1 MNVTPAPMPKTKFS
15 RKAALAVARELV
27 TALEPYTERLIVAG
41 SLRRR
46 LPEVGDVEIVFVPK
60 MVEGRLDL
68 FRGVQLQATDQPL
81 QVLLRH
87 GILTKREKKDG
98 TLTWGEKNKLALHVK
113 TGIPVDLF
121 AATEATWF
129 STLICRTGSARHNI
143 AVASA
148 AQKLGLKWHPYGE
161 GFTDGDGKVIRLTS
175 EPHLF
180 EILGWKWAEPWMR

>member
-1 MNVTPAPMPKTKFS
+1 MTAAPVTKTKFP
-15 RKAALAVARELV
+15 RKTALAVARELV
-27 TALEPYTERLIVAG
+27 EVLEPYTERLIVAG

-60 MVEGRLDL
+60 MVESRVDL
-68 FRGVQLQATDQPL
+68 FKRGQAQATDQPL
-81 QVLLRH
+81 AKLLRE
-87 GILTKREKKDG
+87 GVLTKRPKKDG
-98 TLTWGEKNKLALHVK
+98 TLTWGDKNKLALHVK
-113 TGIPVDLF
+113 SGIPVDLF

-129 STLICRTGSARHNI
+129 STLICRTGSAKHNI